1 MSLSERFIVP
11 GRYIGKITDS
21 FFASRFF
28 YYPKRGGIGFFVRFS
43 SSFRLLARN
52 LEFYRKTSCKRL
64 EKTKKKRYNEYV

>member
-21 FFASRFF
+21 FFAGRFF

-43 SSFRLLARN
+43 PSREKFRVLSEN
-52 LEFYRKTSCKRL
+52 F
-64 EKTKKKRYNEYV
+64 V